1 MSGLLGNT
9 FSQFSQNV
17 FNSLNSL
24 VTIPPIVQTII
35 GTEEPV
41 TEKIIE
47 KIQHRISKPHPYM
60 KFKGSGNKIS
70 PEEAL
75 HRLKLAERRRRL
87 KMKGSGSSSRQSG
100 SDRADV
106 VFFPTDGSGG
116 DNAGCEDSSVG
127 GGGFNT
133 FSFLA
138 FLLAGFN
145 AISVV
150 SNNNNNRERTHV
162 FSVRILVF
170 LYFHCI
176 VVIYYDFKF

>member
-1 MSGLLGNT
+1 MADLLGNT
-9 FSQFSQNV
+9 LSKFSQNV
-17 FNSLNSL
+17 FSSLNSL
-24 VTIPPIVQTII
+24 VTVPPILQSII

-47 KIQHRISKPHPYM
+47 EIQHRISKPHPYR

-75 HRLKLAERRRRL
+75 HRLKLAERRRRFR
-87 KMKGSGSSSRQSG
+87 MKTSGSSSRQSG

-106 VFFPTDGSGG
+106 VFFPTDGSDG
-116 DNAGCEDSSVG
+116 DSAGCQDATAG

-150 SNNNNNRERTHV
+150 SNNNNNREN
-162 FSVRILVF
+162 SCF
-170 LYFHCI
+170 LLENRSSYI
-176 VVIYYDFKF
+176 SIAS